1 MMLRNFCAILVLSLL
16 AACAGNN
23 RFVLLEEEDG
33 SVGSIVI
40 ENEAGSQ
47 VIDKPLEETKVASAT
62 AAPSEPV
69 AISEQEVE
77 ETWGATIRANP
88 LKPKTIILY
97 FIVGSNNLTGESRA
111 QLPDILESIK
121 EFPAAE
127 VSVVGHTD
135 RIGSERRNAQL
146 ALQRAQTIRDLLIAE
161 GLDAGLIQVDSHGEN
176 NPLIETADEVPE
188 PRNRRVEVTVR

>member
-1 MMLRNFCAILVLSLL
+1 MLRHLSAVLVLSLL

-23 RFVLLEEEDG
+23 RFVLLQEEDG

-47 VIDKPLEETKVASAT
+47 LVDEPLESTRVASAT
-62 AAPSEPV
+62 AAPSEPR

-77 ETWGATIRANP
+77 ETWGATLRASP
-88 LKPKTIILY
+88 PKPKTFILY
-97 FIVGSNNLTGESRA
+97 FIVGSNRLTADSLA
-111 QLPDILESIK
+111 QLPAILESIK

-135 RIGSERRNAQL
+135 RIGSDRRNAQL
-146 ALQRAQTIRDLLIAE
+146 ALQRARTIRDLLISE
-161 GLDAGLIQVDSHGEN
+161 GLDADLIQVDSHGEN

>member
-1 MMLRNFCAILVLSLL
+1 MLRNLFAVLVLSLL

-47 VIDKPLEETKVASAT
+47 VVENPLEATRVGSAT
-62 AAPSEPV
+62 TAPSAPE

-77 ETWGATIRANP
+77 ETWGATIRVNP
-88 LKPKTIILY
+88 RKPRTFILY
-97 FIVGSNNLTGESRA
+97 FIVGTNALTAESRE
-111 QLPDILESIK
+111 QLPAILESLK

-146 ALQRAQTIRDLLIAE
+146 ALQRAETIRDLLIAE
-161 GLDAGLIQVDSHGEN
+161 GLDAGLMQVDSHGEN
-176 NPLIETADEVPE
+176 NPLVETADEVPE

>member
-1 MMLRNFCAILVLSLL
+1 MLRQLFAVLVLALL

-33 SVGSIVI
+33 SVGSIVV

-47 VIDKPLEETKVASAT
+47 VIDTPQEVTQVASAT
-62 AAPSEPV
+62 SAPSEPET
-69 AISEQEVE
+69 ITEQEIE

-88 LKPKTIILY
+88 LQPKTFILY
-97 FIVGSNNLTGESRA
+97 FIVGTNNLTNESVQ
-111 QLPDILESIK
+111 QLPEILESIK

-127 VSVVGHTD
+127 VAVVGHTD
-135 RIGSERRNAQL
+135 RTGTQRRNAQL
-146 ALQRAQTIRDLLIAE
+146 ALQRAETIRDLLIAE
-161 GLDAGLIQVDSHGEN
+161 GLDPALIQVDSHGEN
-176 NPLIETADEVPE
+176 NPLIETADNVPE

>member
-1 MMLRNFCAILVLSLL
+1 MLRHLCTFVILLSL

-40 ENEAGSQ
+40 ENEGGSQ
-47 VIDKPLEETKVASAT
+47 VIDAPLQVTQVTSAT
-62 AAPSEPV
+62 AAPSEPE

-77 ETWGATIRANP
+77 ETWGATIEANP
-88 LKPKTIILY
+88 LQPKTFILY
-97 FIVGSNNLTGESRA
+97 FIVGSNRLTNESQA
-111 QLPDILESIK
+111 QLPEILEAIK

-127 VSVVGHTD
+127 VAVVGHTD
-135 RIGSERRNAQL
+135 RTGTARRNAQL
-146 ALQRAQTIRDLLIAE
+146 ALQRAEAIRDLLIAE
-161 GLDAGLIQVDSHGEN
+161 GLDPALIEVDSHGED
-176 NPLIETADEVPE
+176 NPLIATDDDVPE

>member
-1 MMLRNFCAILVLSLL
+1 MLRHLFAVLVLSLL

-47 VIDKPLEETKVASAT
+47 VVERPLEATRVGSAT
-62 AAPSEPV
+62 TAPSEPT
-69 AISEQEVE
+69 AITEQEVE
-77 ETWGATIRANP
+77 ETWGATIRVNP
-88 LKPKTIILY
+88 REPRTFILY
-97 FIVGSNNLTGESRA
+97 FIVGTNQLTSESQV
-111 QLPDILESIK
+111 QLPAILESIK

-135 RIGSERRNAQL
+135 RIGTERRNAQL
-146 ALQRAQTIRDLLIAE
+146 ALQRAETIRDLLIAE
-161 GLDAGLIQVDSHGEN
+161 GLDPDLMQVDSHGEN